1 MKDYSQAKGLIFNIV
16 HSSFVDG
23 WGIRTTIFLK
33 GCPLR
38 CIWCCNPE
46 GQSLKPELKITYANC
61 DGCGA
66 CISACPQN
74 ALSINNE
81 KIHVDRSLCTGCGKC
96 CDGCFTDALGIF
108 GTWYTAEQMF
118 EIVKKDKPFY
128 LQSGGGLTIGGGEAT
143 LYPEFCLGLI
153 QLCHGDGIEVAIDT
167 CGYVTSN
174 LGMQVL
180 KSADLLLFDIKGL
193 DDPRHIS
200 NVKVSNKKILENLQI
215 LSQADKPIIV
225 RMPIIPGYNDSKE
238 ELSQAAK
245 LLVSLKSLK
254 RLDILPVHQYG
265 KTKYRQLDMS
275 YALDCESISDERQQ
289 ELLTFFLN
297 YGLNAQIGG

>member
-46 GQSLKPELKITYANC
+46 GQSLKPELKITYENC
-61 DGCGA
+61 DGCA
-66 CISACPQN
+66 DCISSCPHK
-74 ALSINNE
+74 ALVIKNK
-81 KIHVDRSLCTGCGKC
+81 KIHVNRSLCIGCGKC
-96 CDGCFTDALGIF
+96 CDSCFTDALGIF

-118 EIVKKDKPFY
+118 EIVKKDEMFY
-128 LQSGGGLTIGGGEAT
+128 HQSGGGLTIGGGEAT

-153 QLCHGDGIEVAIDT
+153 QLCHNANIEVAIDT
-167 CGYVTSN
+167 CGYVTSE

-180 KSADLLLFDIKGL
+180 MNADLLLFDVKGM
-193 DDPRHIS
+193 DDERHIE
-200 NVKVSNKKILENLQI
+200 NTKVSNKQILENLNK
-215 LSQADKPIIV
+215 LSQAGVPIIV
-225 RMPIIPGYNDSKE
+225 RMPIIPGYNDSE
-238 ELSQAAK
+238 NELRNAAEF
-245 LLVSLKSLK
+245 LVGLKSLQ

-265 KTKYRQLDMS
+265 KNKYQQLDMNYS
-275 YALDCESISDERQQ
+275 LDCEEISDERQQ
-289 ELLTFFLN
+289 EILNFFLG
-297 YGLNAQIGG
+297 YDLNAQIGG